1 MLQAF
6 HQIPLNLENYRQR
19 QDSASLVHTEIWL
32 VMTSTIL
39 LSLASSAL
47 SEESMRTPLH
57 QVNSFLIAFQCN
69 VLVVL
74 QKVRD
79 QVGWECLKEF
89 IYKTKR
95 RIPIVEVHRYKSRP
109 NLPLE
114 S

>member
-1 MLQAF
+1 M
-6 HQIPLNLENYRQR
+6 Y
-19 QDSASLVHTEIWL
+19 
-32 VMTSTIL
+32 
-39 LSLASSAL
+39 
-47 SEESMRTPLH
+47 
-57 QVNSFLIAFQCN
+57 LI
-69 VLVVL
+69 VVL

-79 QVGWECLKEF
+79 QVGWECPKEF